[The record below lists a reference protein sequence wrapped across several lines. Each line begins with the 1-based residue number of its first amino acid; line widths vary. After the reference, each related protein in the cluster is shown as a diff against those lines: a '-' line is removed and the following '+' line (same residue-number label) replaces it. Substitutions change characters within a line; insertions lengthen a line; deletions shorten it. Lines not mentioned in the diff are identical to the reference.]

1 MIRARRG
8 RACDNPARAMTPPR
22 KRQVRLVVSLV
33 AAVLLAAGLIYT
45 SFAASDPALEPS
57 QLLASAGA
65 GKVVQLTGTVVPGT
79 VDARSSGALNFRLAD
94 RANSKVSIPVDYSG
108 SVPSAFRPGR
118 ELIVTGALHGRAFV
132 AQPDSMITKCP
143 SKYVA
148 APNST

>member
-1 MIRARRG
+1 
-8 RACDNPARAMTPPR
+8 MTPPR

-33 AAVLLAAGLIYT
+33 AAVLLASGLIYT

-57 QLLASAGA
+57 QLLASVQP

-79 VDARSSGALNFRLAD
+79 VDPRSGGALEFRLAD
-94 RANSKVSIPVDYSG
+94 VANSKVSIPVDYSG
-108 SVPSAFRPGR
+108 TVPSAFRPGR
-118 ELIVTGALHGRAFV
+118 ELIVTGTRRGGAFL

>member
-1 MIRARRG
+1 
-8 RACDNPARAMTPPR
+8 MTPPR

-33 AAVLLAAGLIYT
+33 AAVLLASGLIYT
-45 SFAASDPALEPS
+45 SFAASDPALTPS
-57 QLLASAGA
+57 QLVASVRP

-79 VDARSSGALNFRLAD
+79 VDVHSTSGTLDFRLAD

-108 SVPSAFRPGR
+108 SVPSAFRQGR
-118 ELIVTGALHGRAFV
+118 ELIVTGALRGRAFV

-148 APNST
+148 APNSTT